1 MDIWMLACMFMVA
14 MALFEYAI
22 LLAIRFGK
30 LKKVNVNR
38 MGENDALVEERCRR
52 IDRHALRMFLAISAI
67 KMGIYFFTIYSFS

>member
-1 MDIWMLACMFMVA
+1 MLGCMLMVA

-30 LKKVNVNR
+30 LTNR
-38 MGENDALVEERCRR
+38 KGEHDALVEERCRK

-67 KMGIYFFTIYSFS
+67 KMGIYFFTIYSFR